1 MPPHKKMRSR
11 TEGDVI
17 KSGPY
22 TNEED
27 AQLIELYEQHSDKVD
42 KWKIIADMSIIWIK
56 LVCILLSQT
65 TYLNYFLITRKHYT
79 NTQTRFVNAIVDK
92 SDLTAD
98 EKREIDDL
106 QTNPCYNKKYRNKWP
121 EIAKKLSLNRKQGR
135 RTELQIKNYWNSK
148 ERTQKRKNKNKER
161 SYERISNIMNIKN
174 IIRDV

>member
-42 KWKIIADMSIIWIK
+42 KWKIIAGNLNRNYKSIRERYVNH
-56 LVCILLSQT
+56 LDQT
-65 TYLNYFLITRKHYT
+65 I
-79 NTQTRFVNAIVDK
+79 DK

>member
-1 MPPHKKMRSR
+1 MRSR

-42 KWKIIADMSIIWIK
+42 KWKIIAGNLNRNYKSIRERYVNH
-56 LVCILLSQT
+56 LDQT
-65 TYLNYFLITRKHYT
+65 I
-79 NTQTRFVNAIVDK
+79 DK

-148 ERTQKRKNKNKER
+148 ERTQRKNKNKER

>member
-1 MPPHKKMRSR
+1 MSGEFYNDYIRKYKK
-11 TEGDVI
+11 I
-17 KSGPY
+17 FLFPLY
-22 TNEED
+22 
-27 AQLIELYEQHSDKVD
+27 LILLNFLLPLTSY
-42 KWKIIADMSIIWIK
+42 ILDMSIIWIK

>member
-27 AQLIELYEQHSDKVD
+27 AQLIELYKQHSDKVD
-42 KWKIIADMSIIWIK
+42 KWKIIAGNLNRNYKSVRERYVNHLD
-56 LVCILLSQT
+56 QT
-65 TYLNYFLITRKHYT
+65 I
-79 NTQTRFVNAIVDK
+79 DK

-148 ERTQKRKNKNKER
+148 ERAQKRKNKNKER

>member
-42 KWKIIADMSIIWIK
+42 KWKIIAGNLNRNYKSVRERYVNHLD
-56 LVCILLSQT
+56 QT
-65 TYLNYFLITRKHYT
+65 I
-79 NTQTRFVNAIVDK
+79 DK

-148 ERTQKRKNKNKER
+148 ERAQKRKNKNKER

>member
-1 MPPHKKMRSR
+1 MRSR

-42 KWKIIADMSIIWIK
+42 KWKIIAGNLNRNYKSIRERYVNH
-56 LVCILLSQT
+56 LDQT
-65 TYLNYFLITRKHYT
+65 I
-79 NTQTRFVNAIVDK
+79 DK

>member
-42 KWKIIADMSIIWIK
+42 KWKIIAGNLNRNYKSIRERYVNH
-56 LVCILLSQT
+56 LDQT
-65 TYLNYFLITRKHYT
+65 I
-79 NTQTRFVNAIVDK
+79 DK

-148 ERTQKRKNKNKER
+148 ERTQRKNKNKER

>member
-42 KWKIIADMSIIWIK
+42 KWKIIA
-56 LVCILLSQT
+56 
-65 TYLNYFLITRKHYT
+65 
-79 NTQTRFVNAIVDK
+79 VDK

>member
-1 MPPHKKMRSR
+1 MRSR

-42 KWKIIADMSIIWIK
+42 KWKIIAGNLNRNYKSVRERYVNHLD
-56 LVCILLSQT
+56 QT
-65 TYLNYFLITRKHYT
+65 I
-79 NTQTRFVNAIVDK
+79 DK

-148 ERTQKRKNKNKER
+148 ERAQKRKNKNKER

>member
-42 KWKIIADMSIIWIK
+42 KWKIIA
-56 LVCILLSQT
+56 
-65 TYLNYFLITRKHYT
+65 
-79 NTQTRFVNAIVDK
+79 VDK

-148 ERTQKRKNKNKER
+148 ERTQKQRNKTGTGSHWRLKGLRTILKIEQNGNKD
-161 SYERISNIMNIKN
+161 IDDLIT
-174 IIRDV
+174 